1 MGRGDVIGAFA
12 LNDDAVFDQEVGAV
26 FPDDRAA
33 VVDRERHL
41 SLRLNPPAA

>member
-26 FPDDRAA
+26 FPDDLAA
-33 VVDRERHL
+33 VVSRERYFCVG
-41 SLRLNPPAA
+41 LNPPAA